1 MPFGIVKAKPEKEIK
16 EDIDENQTKEKK
28 YIQQVK
34 DALADPTT
42 PMFLKPSE
50 PSLLEQLIQ
59 LKSMGLQIVM
69 KYMATK
75 QRWNDPKRQHEAD
88 YILCKTFLEMCRK

>member
-1 MPFGIVKAKPEKEIK
+1 MPLIPTNPIITLSSKDKKKIKKKE
-16 EDIDENQTKEKK
+16 EK

-34 DALADPTT
+34 DALADPTI
-42 PMFLKPSE
+42 PMFLKTPE

-75 QRWNDPKRQHEAD
+75 KRWNDPKRQNEAD
-88 YILCKTFLEMCRK
+88 YILCKTFLEMCKK